1 MFAVRK
7 FARTLNDSN
16 ATNYGRASKMKA
28 VRYGILGCGMMG
40 KEHIR
45 NIQLIDGATVSAVA
59 DPDVSIQTENKKLAP
74 NALWFTYLTT

>member
-1 MFAVRK
+1 
-7 FARTLNDSN
+7 
-16 ATNYGRASKMKA
+16 MKT

-59 DPDVSIQTENKKLAP
+59 DPDVSMQMESKSVDEFVDSL
-74 NALWFTYLTT
+74 FE